1 MTVRRAPLAALALAA
16 AVALSMPSPPA
27 DAAGARAP
35 STNVAWVPASSD
47 ADVDRAFAQARA
59 QNKPVLLYWG
69 ATWCP
74 PCNQLKATLFNR
86 ADFAASVQGLRRRSR
101 GR

>member
-1 MTVRRAPLAALALAA
+1 MKPILAAAGLVLALAA
-16 AVALSMPSPPA
+16 AHVPA
-27 DAAGARAP
+27 SAAGPSLP
-35 STNVAWVPASSD
+35 STNIPWLTAAAD

-59 QNKPVLLYWG
+59 SKKPVLLYWG

-86 ADFAASVQGLRRRSR
+86 ADFAALSKSQELR
-101 GR
+101 GRARGR